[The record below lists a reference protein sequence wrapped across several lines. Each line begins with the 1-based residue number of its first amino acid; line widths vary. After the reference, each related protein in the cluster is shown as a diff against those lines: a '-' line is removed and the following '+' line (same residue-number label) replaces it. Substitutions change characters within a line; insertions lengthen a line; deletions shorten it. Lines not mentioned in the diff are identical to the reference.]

1 MCGTP
6 VICLRL
12 EQECFCGRRGAQRS
26 FCLNVF
32 PASRRRRACALAQP
46 RAHKVWGQDRVMKLA
61 EALLLRA
68 DIQKKL
74 ATLQARAQRY
84 AVVQEG
90 EQPAENPQVILQQVQ
105 AVADELQRLVFA
117 INRANLRHKIAS
129 GETLTEALAKRDC
142 LAQRHRILQ
151 SVVDVCA
158 KPPDR
163 YGVKEIRWV
172 TTVDVAA
179 LQAQID
185 DLAKQIRELN
195 AAIQEAGWKVEL
207 KH

>member
-1 MCGTP
+1 
-6 VICLRL
+6 
-12 EQECFCGRRGAQRS
+12 
-26 FCLNVF
+26 
-32 PASRRRRACALAQP
+32 
-46 RAHKVWGQDRVMKLA
+46 MKLA

-74 ATLQARAQRY
+74 DSLQVRAQRY

-90 EQPAENPQVILQQVQ
+90 EQPAEDPQDILRQVDT
-105 AVADELQRLVFA
+105 VARELERLVFA

-129 GETLTEALAKRDC
+129 GEPITEALAKRDS
-142 LAQRHRILQ
+142 LIKRHSILQ
-151 SVVDVCA
+151 SVVDVCS

-163 YGVKEIRWV
+163 YGMKEIRWV

-179 LQAQID
+179 LQRQTD

-195 AAIQEAGWKVEL
+195 ASIQEAGWEVEL
-207 KH
+207 K

>member
-1 MCGTP
+1 
-6 VICLRL
+6 
-12 EQECFCGRRGAQRS
+12 
-26 FCLNVF
+26 
-32 PASRRRRACALAQP
+32 
-46 RAHKVWGQDRVMKLA
+46 MKLA

-74 ATLQARAQRY
+74 ASLQARAQRY

-90 EQPAENPQVILQQVQ
+90 ERPAEDPKAILQQVE
-105 AVADELQRLVFA
+105 AVANELQRLIFA
-117 INRANLRHKIAS
+117 INRANLQHQIAS
-129 GETLTEALAKRDC
+129 GETLTEALAKRDSFV
-142 LAQRHRILQ
+142 QRHHILQ

-163 YGVKEIRWV
+163 YGMKEIRWV

-179 LQAQID
+179 LQGEVD

-195 AAIQEAGWKVEL
+195 AAIQEAGWQAEL
-207 KH
+207 EQ